1 VLYQEVVLN
10 KTLRFV
16 ISYTVLLVLAIAFP
30 AFAFENIT
38 PLEVKQKLDAKEDVF
53 ILDVRQPEEYA
64 QGYIPKAYLIPLGE
78 LAQRLNEVTKDKYLI
93 VVCQSGGRSAKASQ
107 LLDDNGYNNVH
118 NMLNGTPA
126 YKNLPEYL
134 CIKADDLKDQLAG
147 LNALILDVRTT
158 EEFDKRHIEGA
169 VSIPIDQLSDRKK
182 EIPQD
187 KGIVI
192 IGADND
198 QGTQASKKLIELGY
212 KDVKNLED
220 GMLSWDDAT
229 GVSSKGKLITTFA
242 AIKTRE

>member
-1 VLYQEVVLN
+1 L
-10 KTLRFV
+10 KRILRFV
-16 ISYTVLLVLAIAFP
+16 ILYTALSVLAIAFP
-30 AFAFENIT
+30 AFAFDNIT
-38 PLEVKQKLDAKEDVF
+38 PLEVKQKLDAKENVF

-78 LAQRLNEVTKDKYLI
+78 LDQRLNEVPKDKYLI

-107 LLDDNGYNNVH
+107 LLDDNGYENAH
-118 NMLNGTPA
+118 NMLGGTSA
-126 YKNLPEYL
+126 WKALPEYL
-134 CIKADDLKDQLAG
+134 CIKADDLKAQLAG
-147 LNALILDVRTT
+147 LNAFILDVRTT
-158 EEFDKRHIEGA
+158 KEFEKRHIEGA
-169 VSIPIDQLSDRKK
+169 VSIPIDQLSDLQK

-198 QGTQASKKLIELGY
+198 QGTQSAKKLIELGY

-229 GVSSKGKLITTFA
+229 GVSIKAKLITTFA